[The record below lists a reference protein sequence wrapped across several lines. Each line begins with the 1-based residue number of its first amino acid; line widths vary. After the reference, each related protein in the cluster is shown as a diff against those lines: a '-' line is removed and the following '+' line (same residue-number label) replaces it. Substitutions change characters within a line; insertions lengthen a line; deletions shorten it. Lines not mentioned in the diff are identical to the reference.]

1 MYGFSRNDL
10 LHVYLQKCYLPV
22 IIYSQHFIG
31 NCEEEL
37 PEKPI
42 SPLSIDRRLPTGYQ
56 EANCEEETVHSPLF
70 FPEIVDVDC

>member
-10 LHVYLQKCYLPV
+10 LHVYLQKCYLSV

-42 SPLSIDRRLPTGYQ
+42 SPLSVDCRPTGDYRQ
-56 EANCEEETVHSPLF
+56 VTKRLIVKKRLFTVPYFSLRL
-70 FPEIVDVDC
+70 